1 MARLMSDMGILRVE
15 VIGAKN
21 LMAGDRSGKSDVSLP
36 LLLSVIDEELMS
48 SLMSALTS
56 MELGCSNRRRRR
68 SKSPYF
74 PLPSSLTL
82 TPRTLSPT
90 WNENFEAM
98 IPSRVSAKFNFEVQ
112 DWNTVGSSTD
122 LGGGQIDLAS
132 LEPFES
138 QELTIPIVHPEK
150 GEKGHLDVRLLFQ
163 PESESI
169 FPLSH

>member
-1 MARLMSDMGILRVE
+1 
-15 VIGAKN
+15 
-21 LMAGDRSGKSDVSLP
+21 
-36 LLLSVIDEELMS
+36 
-48 SLMSALTS
+48 
-56 MELGCSNRRRRR
+56 
-68 SKSPYF
+68 
-74 PLPSSLTL
+74 
-82 TPRTLSPT
+82 
-90 WNENFEAM
+90 M

-163 PESESI
+163 PESMSI
-169 FPLSH
+169 FPLRH

>member
-1 MARLMSDMGILRVE
+1 VSCCP
-15 VIGAKN
+15 
-21 LMAGDRSGKSDVSLP
+21 SLP
-36 LLLSVIDEELMS
+36 FRLPTPYPPTSLLTNFHFLPLILPLTPHDLLSPFALRPLGS
-48 SLMSALTS
+48 SHNTS
-56 MELGCSNRRRRR
+56 EHKLIS
-68 SKSPYF
+68 
-74 PLPSSLTL
+74 
-82 TPRTLSPT
+82 RTLSPT

-122 LGGGQIDLAS
+122 LGGGQIDLTS

-163 PESESI
+163 PESMSSLA
-169 FPLSH
+169 PSLRQKVNMGGS

>member
-1 MARLMSDMGILRVE
+1 MSVLTLMVPGY
-15 VIGAKN
+15 
-21 LMAGDRSGKSDVSLP
+21 
-36 LLLSVIDEELMS
+36 
-48 SLMSALTS
+48 
-56 MELGCSNRRRRR
+56 SNRRPRR
-68 SKSPYF
+68 SKSPHF
-74 PLPSSLTL
+74 PLLSILTL

-132 LEPFES
+132 LEPFEA
-138 QELTIPIVHPEK
+138 QEMTIPIVHPEK

-163 PESESI
+163 PESVSI
-169 FPLSH
+169 SLRD